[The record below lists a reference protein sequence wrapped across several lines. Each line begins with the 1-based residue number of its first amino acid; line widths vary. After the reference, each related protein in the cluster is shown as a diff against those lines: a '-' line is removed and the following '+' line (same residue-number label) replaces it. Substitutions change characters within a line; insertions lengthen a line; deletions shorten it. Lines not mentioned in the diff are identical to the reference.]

1 MNFNSVKYKLNY
13 YLLLLLAFLI
23 PLERKLIPPVIILLF
38 VSSLLNGSF
47 KFKEKKGILV
57 LILLYV
63 TYAVGLIYSTNLKY
77 GLFDIEVKLSLLL
90 FPLMFFVSKIEM
102 KKIADNILNSFIDGC
117 FVASILSLV
126 SAAIQCYLYSDIN
139 SFFYGELALYGHS
152 SYMAIFLCFS
162 SALIYIRNIKQNN
175 AIKFPLKDLFLL
187 GLFSIMIFFLI
198 SKTGIISILLIH
210 FGFIG
215 YLIIKNKLY
224 LKGTVALVLISTLL
238 FAGYKAIPEVNN
250 RFNELF
256 NTVLSER
263 VDKNSTSAI
272 RKEIWQTSVNILVQH
287 PFGVGTGDVKDVL
300 IENYT
305 EVGLNY
311 AAEKELNAH
320 NQFLQTAL
328 ATGVLGL
335 LVLLVMII
343 YPLYYAIKNKHI
355 IYIIFL
361 CLMTI
366 NFLTEAMLETLAGV
380 VFYAFFNTLFY
391 ATFVHEKFNKK
402 VDTSYFKTTNSLIND
417 N

>member
-1 MNFNSVKYKLNY
+1 MNFDTVKYKANY
-13 YLLLLLAFLI
+13 YLFLLLAFII
-23 PLERKLIPPVIILLF
+23 PLERKLIPPIIILLF

-47 KFKEKKGILV
+47 KFKEKKGILA
-57 LILLYV
+57 LALLYV
-63 TYAVGLIYSTNLKY
+63 TYVVGLIYSSNLKY
-77 GLFDIEVKLSLLL
+77 GLFDLEVKLSLLL
-90 FPLMFFVSKIEM
+90 FPLVFFISKIEM
-102 KKIADNILNSFIDGC
+102 KKAADNILNSFIDGC
-117 FVASILSLV
+117 FVASVLSLV
-126 SAAIQCYLYSDIN
+126 SAAVQYYLYSDIN

-210 FGFIG
+210 FIFIG

-224 LKGTVALVLISTLL
+224 LKGTVALVLIFTLL
-238 FAGYKAIPEVNN
+238 FAGYKAFPEVNN

-256 NTVLSER
+256 NTVLSEK

-272 RKEIWQTSVNILVQH
+272 RKEIWQTSVNVLVQH

-300 IENYT
+300 VENY
-305 EVGLNY
+305 VKSGLDY

-320 NQFLQTAL
+320 NQFLQIAL
-328 ATGVLGL
+328 ATGILGL
-335 LVLLVMII
+335 LVLMIMI
-343 YPLYYAIKNKHI
+343 FYPLYYAIKNKHI
-355 IYIIFL
+355 IYMVFLGLII
-361 CLMTI
+361 I

-380 VFYAFFNTLFY
+380 VFFAFFNTMLY
-391 ATFVHEKFNKK
+391 ITFVQNK
-402 VDTSYFKTTNSLIND
+402 NLISK
-417 N
+417 

>member
-1 MNFNSVKYKLNY
+1 M
-13 YLLLLLAFLI
+13 LLLLAFLI

-47 KFKEKKGILV
+47 KFKEKKGILA
-57 LILLYV
+57 LASFYV
-63 TYAVGLIYSTNLKY
+63 TYAVGLIYSSNFKY
-77 GLFDIEVKLSLLL
+77 GLFDMEVKLSLLL
-90 FPLMFFVSKIEM
+90 FPLVFFISKIDM
-102 KKIADNILNSFIDGC
+102 KKVADNILNSFIDGC

-126 SAAIQCYLYSDIN
+126 SAAIQYYLYVDFN

-152 SYMAIFLCFS
+152 SYMALFLCFS
-162 SALIYIRNIKQNN
+162 SAVIYIRNIKQNN
-175 AIKFPLKDLFLL
+175 AVKFPLKDVFMLA
-187 GLFSIMIFFLI
+187 LFSLVIFFLV

-391 ATFVHEKFNKK
+391 ATFVHEKFN
-402 VDTSYFKTTNSLIND
+402 TSYFKTTNSLIND

>member
-1 MNFNSVKYKLNY
+1 MNFDTVKYKANY
-13 YLLLLLAFLI
+13 YLFLLLAFII
-23 PLERKLIPPVIILLF
+23 PLERKLIPPIIILLF

-57 LILLYV
+57 LALLYV
-63 TYAVGLIYSTNLKY
+63 TYVVGLIYSTNLKY
-77 GLFDIEVKLSLLL
+77 GLFDLEVKLSLLL
-90 FPLMFFVSKIEM
+90 FPLVFFISKIDM
-102 KKIADNILNSFIDGC
+102 KKVADNILNSFIDGC

-126 SAAIQCYLYSDIN
+126 SAAIQYYLYSDIN

-162 SALIYIRNIKQNN
+162 SALIYIKNIKQDNK
-175 AIKFPLKDLFLL
+175 ISFPKKDLFLL
-187 GLFSIMIFFLI
+187 ALFSLIIFFLV

-238 FAGYKAIPEVNN
+238 FAGYKAFPEVNN

-256 NTVLSER
+256 TTVFSESEEL
-263 VDKNSTSAI
+263 NSTSSI
-272 RKEIWQTSVNILVQH
+272 RTEIWKTSVKILVQH

-300 IENYT
+300 VEYYMNS
-305 EVGLNY
+305 GLDY

-320 NQFLQTAL
+320 NQFLQIAL
-328 ATGVLGL
+328 ATGILGL
-335 LVLLVMII
+335 LVLLLMIF

-355 IYIIFL
+355 IYIVFL
-361 CLMTI
+361 GLIII

-380 VFYAFFNTLFY
+380 VFFAFFNTMLY
-391 ATFVHEKFNKK
+391 TTFVQNKITK
-402 VDTSYFKTTNSLIND
+402 
-417 N
+417 

>member
-47 KFKEKKGILV
+47 KFKEKKGILA
-57 LILLYV
+57 LASFYV
-63 TYAVGLIYSTNLKY
+63 TYAVGLIYSSNFKY
-77 GLFDIEVKLSLLL
+77 GLFDMEVKLSLLL
-90 FPLMFFVSKIEM
+90 FPLVFFISKIDM
-102 KKIADNILNSFIDGC
+102 KKVADNILNSFIDGC

-126 SAAIQCYLYSDIN
+126 SAAIQYYLYVDFN

-152 SYMAIFLCFS
+152 SYMALFLCFS
-162 SALIYIRNIKQNN
+162 SAVIYIRNIKQNN
-175 AIKFPLKDLFLL
+175 AVKFPLKDVFMLA
-187 GLFSIMIFFLI
+187 LFSLVIFFLV

-391 ATFVHEKFNKK
+391 ATFVHEKFN
-402 VDTSYFKTTNSLIND
+402 TSYFKTTNSLIND

>member
-1 MNFNSVKYKLNY
+1 MNFDTVKYKANY
-13 YLLLLLAFLI
+13 YLFLLLAFII
-23 PLERKLIPPVIILLF
+23 PLERKLIPPIIILLF

-47 KFKEKKGILV
+47 KFKEKKGILA
-57 LILLYV
+57 LAILYITYV
-63 TYAVGLIYSTNLKY
+63 VGLIYSTNLKY
-77 GLFDIEVKLSLLL
+77 GLFDLEVKLSLLL
-90 FPLMFFVSKIEM
+90 FPLVFFISKIEI

-117 FVASILSLV
+117 FVASVLSLV
-126 SAAIQCYLYSDIN
+126 WAAIQYYLYLDIN

-162 SALIYIRNIKQNN
+162 SALIYIQNIKQDNEVS
-175 AIKFPLKDLFLL
+175 FPKKDLFLL
-187 GLFSIMIFFLI
+187 GLFSIMIFFLV

-238 FAGYKAIPEVNN
+238 FAGYKAFPEVNN

-256 NTVLSER
+256 STVFSES
-263 VDKNSTSAI
+263 KELNSTSSI
-272 RKEIWQTSVNILVQH
+272 RTEIWKTSVKILAQH

-300 IENYT
+300 VEHYINS
-305 EVGLNY
+305 GLNY

-320 NQFLQTAL
+320 NQFLQIAL

-335 LVLLVMII
+335 LVLLVMIF
-343 YPLYYAIKNKHI
+343 YPLYYAIKNRHI
-355 IYIIFL
+355 IYIVFL
-361 CLMTI
+361 GLIII

-380 VFYAFFNTLFY
+380 VFFAFFNTMLY
-391 ATFVHEKFNKK
+391 TTFVQNKK
-402 VDTSYFKTTNSLIND
+402 Y
-417 N
+417 

>member
-1 MNFNSVKYKLNY
+1 VNFDTVKYKANY
-13 YLLLLLAFLI
+13 YLFLLLAFII
-23 PLERKLIPPVIILLF
+23 PLERKLIPPIIILLF

-47 KFKEKKGILV
+47 KFKEKKGILA
-57 LILLYV
+57 LAILYITYV
-63 TYAVGLIYSTNLKY
+63 VGLIYSTNLKY
-77 GLFDIEVKLSLLL
+77 GLFDLEVKLSLLL
-90 FPLMFFVSKIEM
+90 FPLVFFISKIEI

-117 FVASILSLV
+117 FVASVLSLV
-126 SAAIQCYLYSDIN
+126 WAAIQYYLYLDIN

-162 SALIYIRNIKQNN
+162 SALIYIQNIKQDNEVS
-175 AIKFPLKDLFLL
+175 FPKKDLFLL
-187 GLFSIMIFFLI
+187 GLFSIMIFFLV

-238 FAGYKAIPEVNN
+238 FAGYKAFPEVNN

-256 NTVLSER
+256 STVFSES
-263 VDKNSTSAI
+263 KELNSTSSI
-272 RKEIWQTSVNILVQH
+272 RTEIWKTSVKILAQH

-300 IENYT
+300 VEHYINS
-305 EVGLNY
+305 GLNY

-320 NQFLQTAL
+320 NQFLQIAL

-335 LVLLVMII
+335 LVLLVMIF
-343 YPLYYAIKNKHI
+343 YPLYYAIKNRHI
-355 IYIIFL
+355 IYIVFL
-361 CLMTI
+361 GLIII

-380 VFYAFFNTLFY
+380 VFFAFFNTMLY
-391 ATFVHEKFNKK
+391 TTFVQNKK
-402 VDTSYFKTTNSLIND
+402 Y
-417 N
+417 

>member
-47 KFKEKKGILV
+47 KFKEKKGILA
-57 LILLYV
+57 LALFYV
-63 TYAVGLIYSTNLKY
+63 TYAVGLIYSSNFKY
-77 GLFDIEVKLSLLL
+77 GLFDMEVKLSLLL
-90 FPLMFFVSKIEM
+90 FPLIFFISKIEVH
-102 KKIADNILNSFIDGC
+102 KIANKIINSFVDGC
-117 FVASILSLV
+117 LAASVLSLI
-126 SAAIQCYLYSDIN
+126 SAAIQYYLYVDFN

-152 SYMAIFLCFS
+152 SYMALFLCFS
-162 SALIYIRNIKQNN
+162 SAVIYIRNIKQNN
-175 AIKFPLKDLFLL
+175 AVKFPLKDVLMLA
-187 GLFSIMIFFLI
+187 LFSLVIFFLV

-215 YLIIKNKLY
+215 FLIIKNKLY

-320 NQFLQTAL
+320 NQFFQTAL
-328 ATGVLGL
+328 ASGVLGL

-391 ATFVHEKFNKK
+391 ATFVHEKFN
-402 VDTSYFKTTNSLIND
+402 TSYFKTTNSLIND

>member
-1 MNFNSVKYKLNY
+1 MNFDTVKYKANY
-13 YLLLLLAFLI
+13 YLFLLLAFII
-23 PLERKLIPPVIILLF
+23 PLERKLIPPIIILLF

-47 KFKEKKGILV
+47 KFKEKKGILA
-57 LILLYV
+57 LALLYV
-63 TYAVGLIYSTNLKY
+63 TYVVGLIYSTNLKY
-77 GLFDIEVKLSLLL
+77 GLFDLEVKLSLLL
-90 FPLMFFVSKIEM
+90 FPLVFFVSKIEM
-102 KKIADNILNSFIDGC
+102 KKLADNILNSFIDGC

-126 SAAIQCYLYSDIN
+126 SAAIQYYLYSDIN

-162 SALIYIRNIKQNN
+162 SALIYIRNIKQDNK
-175 AIKFPLKDLFLL
+175 ISFPKKDLFLL
-187 GLFSIMIFFLI
+187 ALFSLIIFFLV

-238 FAGYKAIPEVNN
+238 FAGYKAFPEVNN

-256 NTVLSER
+256 STVFSESKELNT
-263 VDKNSTSAI
+263 TSSI
-272 RKEIWQTSVNILVQH
+272 RTEIWKTSVKILVQH

-300 IENYT
+300 VEHYMNS
-305 EVGLNY
+305 GLDY

-320 NQFLQTAL
+320 NQFLQIAL

-335 LVLLVMII
+335 LVLLVMIF

-355 IYIIFL
+355 IYIVFL
-361 CLMTI
+361 GLIII

-380 VFYAFFNTLFY
+380 VFFAFFNTMLY
-391 ATFVHEKFNKK
+391 TTFVQNKI
-402 VDTSYFKTTNSLIND
+402 NS
-417 N
+417 